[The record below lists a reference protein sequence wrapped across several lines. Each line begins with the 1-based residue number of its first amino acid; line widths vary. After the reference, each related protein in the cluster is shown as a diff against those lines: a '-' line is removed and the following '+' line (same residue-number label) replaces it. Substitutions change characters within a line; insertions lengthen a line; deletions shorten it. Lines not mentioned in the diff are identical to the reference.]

1 MAELERLVG
10 VMHALREGCPWD
22 ARQTHRSLVH
32 YLVEETLEVVDAVEE
47 GDDTQLVEELGDL
60 LLQVVFHAEI
70 AAQEGRFS
78 IEDVA
83 RGISD
88 KLIARHP
95 YVFGD
100 GDVPADLM
108 GSWEERKRAEKRRTS
123 SLDGIPT
130 RMSALTKANKVL
142 SRARW
147 HKVPVDLPT
156 EPLAA
161 DELGQALL
169 ALASRAQA
177 AGLDPEQALRDRV
190 RELEATIRRDEEAVP
205 PPS

>member
-1 MAELERLVG
+1 M
-10 VMHALREGCPWD
+10 
-22 ARQTHRSLVH
+22 
-32 YLVEETLEVVDAVEE
+32 
-47 GDDTQLVEELGDL
+47 
-60 LLQVVFHAEI
+60 
-70 AAQEGRFS
+70 
-78 IEDVA
+78 
-83 RGISD
+83 
-88 KLIARHP
+88 
-95 YVFGD
+95 
-100 GDVPADLM
+100 
-108 GSWEERKRAEKRRTS
+108 
-123 SLDGIPT
+123 DGIPT

-147 HKVPVDLPT
+147 HKVRVDLPT
-156 EPLAA
+156 EPLGA

>member
-32 YLVEETLEVVDAVEE
+32 YLVEETLEVVEAVEE
-47 GDDTQLVEELGDL
+47 GDDAQLVEELGDL

-70 AAQEGRFS
+70 AAQEGRFT

-95 YVFGD
+95 YVFAD
-100 GDVPADLM
+100 ADVPADLM
-108 GSWEERKRAEKRRTS
+108 GSWE
-123 SLDGIPT
+123 
-130 RMSALTKANKVL
+130 
-142 SRARW
+142 
-147 HKVPVDLPT
+147 
-156 EPLAA
+156 
-161 DELGQALL
+161 
-169 ALASRAQA
+169 
-177 AGLDPEQALRDRV
+177 
-190 RELEATIRRDEEAVP
+190 
-205 PPS
+205 